1 MNRFIVVPTGTIKNP
16 SSETISV
23 NRDNVIYIRLS
34 TDDQS
39 AQLKFV
45 DGSVM
50 SLPMTLE
57 EAHELFNSSS
67 TNFLLG

>member
-34 TDDQS
+34 TDSQS

-50 SLPMTLE
+50 SLPMTPE